1 MKIRI
6 DELSEAVRAELEQ
19 YAGEVQENVDAAVI
33 RVARRCLKKIRRD
46 SPKRSGAY
54 RKGWRM
60 QIVKGPLSAAAI
72 IYNRTRWF
80 MIHLLE
86 DGHQK
91 AAGGRIE
98 GTPHVEPAEQQ
109 AEKELVDELTN
120 VLRER

>member
-6 DELSEAVRAELEQ
+6 DDLSEAVRAELEQ
-19 YAGEVQENVDAAVI
+19 YAGEVQEDVDAAVI

-60 QIVKGPLSAAAI
+60 KTEKGRLSTAAV
-72 IYNRTRWF
+72 IYNRTF
-80 MIHLLE
+80 YFLIHLLE
-86 DGHQK
+86 DGYQK
-91 AAGGRIE
+91 ATGGRVE
-98 GTPHVEPAEQQ
+98 GHPHVATAEQQ
-109 AEKELVDELTN
+109 AEKELLDELIK